1 MWIVWFIGAGC
12 CRRKVTAWLPLV
24 PKEPATRFIG
34 AFPEWSTEA
43 KRDNED
49 NDR

>member
-1 MWIVWFIGAGC
+1 
-12 CRRKVTAWLPLV
+12 VTVWLPQV